1 MKSSY
6 PTYNEHLGFINYLFE
21 LVLKRSRVV
30 INKVV
35 SEAQEA
41 DEEQKKKAMRPMKRV
56 ANFASFVFIHTC
68 EPLVFSRK
76 ESKLI
81 FWLVRHA

>member
-6 PTYNEHLGFINYLFE
+6 PTYSEHLGFINYLFE

-41 DEEQKKKAMRPMKRV
+41 DEEQKKKVLDTLDLLKEEK
-56 ANFASFVFIHTC
+56 NF
-68 EPLVFSRK
+68 
-76 ESKLI
+76 I
-81 FWLVRHA
+81 FTQK